1 MKKLMQLISV
11 LLIAA
16 MLAIPAAAA
25 SFTPSVEQKGAPELG
40 SLQDANGKKA
50 SVIVTDAQGE
60 EILSAP
66 VGSVK
71 VTPLADLNKAAKEVK
86 AVMEEAYGSLSGKK
100 GLETAA
106 PALKDALANTKTD
119 ALANT
124 KTDLKVSDL
133 VVRDL
138 VHVSVK
144 NNVEKALVEGGNIR
158 LKFDMGVK
166 PSELL
171 IVMVFVK
178 GEWVVIDGDLVVID
192 EDGGVTVTFGNDLG
206 PVAFVVPKTE

>member
-66 VGSVK
+66 AGSVK

-106 PALKDALANTKTD
+106 PALTD

-192 EDGGVTVTFGNDLG
+192 EEGGVTVTFGNDLG